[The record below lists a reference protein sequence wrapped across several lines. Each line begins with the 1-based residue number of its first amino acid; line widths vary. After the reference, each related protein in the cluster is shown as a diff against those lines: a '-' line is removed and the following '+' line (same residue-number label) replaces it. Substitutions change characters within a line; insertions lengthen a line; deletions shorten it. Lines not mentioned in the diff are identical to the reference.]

1 MARYELTCGIQR
13 KAAKAVF
20 YGPEGIGKST
30 LAAQMPSPVFIDVE
44 GGTNQLPVARLP
56 RPTSWAMLLD
66 EVRAVR
72 RGEVGCQTLV
82 VDTADAA
89 ESLCKAQVLATN
101 KWPSIE
107 TPGYGKGFNSVVEE
121 FAKLLDLLSEVA
133 ERGTNVVLLGHSIVA
148 NVTRPDE
155 SAYTTFNLN
164 LIDRKNA
171 SASALV
177 KQWADMVLFLDYE
190 VFVTV
195 DKTGKG
201 QADGGRRVVRC
212 THSPTW
218 EAKNRY
224 GLPDR
229 LPLDDATAARIASLM
244 AGGESLD
251 PANVPEATHERASS
265 PVSHAT
271 VPEGAK
277 ESPGQQES
285 AQAPT
290 AYARPGYPSRLSRL
304 MDLMERDQVTDAELR
319 RVVAARGTY
328 PEDCPVERYEQ
339 DFCDFMVAK
348 WPGLLAKIKTN
359 RIPVPFSETEPE

>member
-1 MARYELTCGIQR
+1 MGRYELTCGIQR

-30 LAAQMPSPVFIDVE
+30 LAASMPSPVFIDVE

-56 RPTSWAMLLD
+56 RPTSWAMLMD

-72 RGEVGCQTLV
+72 DGEVPCQTLV

-121 FAKLLDLLSEVA
+121 YAKLLDLLSEVA
-133 ERGTNVVLLGHSIVA
+133 ERGTNAVLLGHSIVA

-171 SASALV
+171 STSALV

-195 DKTGKG
+195 DKAGRG

-229 LPLDDATAARIASLM
+229 IPLDEAAERIASLM
-244 AGGESLD
+244 AGGEQL
-251 PANVPEATHERASS
+251 AEEKV
-265 PVSHAT
+265 
-271 VPEGAK
+271 EGALHAI
-277 ESPGQQES
+277 ET
-285 AQAPT
+285 APALST
-290 AYARPGYPSRLSRL
+290 DAAIERTVGYARPDYPARLSAL
-304 MDLMERDQVTDAELR
+304 ADLMERDQVTDAELR
-319 RVVAARGTY
+319 HVVAARGTY
-328 PEDCPVERYEQ
+328 PEECRVEDYEQ

-348 WPGLLAKIKTN
+348 WPGLLAKIKEV
-359 RIPVPFSETEPE
+359 REIPFL

>member
-66 EVRAVR
+66 EVRSVR
-72 RGEVGCQTLV
+72 DGDVACQTIV
-82 VDTADAA
+82 IDTADAA
-89 ESLCKAQVLATN
+89 EALCKAHVLSEN
-101 KWPSIE
+101 RWESIE
-107 TPGYGKGFNSVVEE
+107 QPGYGKGFNATVER
-121 FAKLLDLLSEVA
+121 FAGLLDLLSEVA
-133 ERGTNVVLLGHSIVA
+133 ERGTNVVLLGHSIVT

-155 SAYTTFNLN
+155 TAYTTFNLN

-190 VFVTV
+190 VFVTT
-195 DKTGKG
+195 DKAGKG
-201 QADGGRRVVRC
+201 RAEGGRRVVRC

-229 LPLDDATAARIASLM
+229 IPLDEAAERIASLM
-244 AGGESLD
+244 AGGEQLAEEKVEGALHAIETA
-251 PANVPEATHERASS
+251 PALSTDAAIERA
-265 PVSHAT
+265 VGY
-271 VPEGAK
+271 E
-277 ESPGQQES
+277 
-285 AQAPT
+285 
-290 AYARPGYPSRLSRL
+290 RPNYPARLSRL
-304 MDLMERDQVTDAELR
+304 ADLMERDQVTDAELR
-319 RVVAARGTY
+319 RVVASRKRRDGKPGGTF
-328 PEDCPVERYEQ
+328 PESCPVEKYEQ
-339 DFCDFMVAK
+339 GFIDFLVAK
-348 WPGLLAKIKTN
+348 WPSVLEKIKFN
-359 RIPVPFSETEPE
+359 RIDVPFSETEPE